1 MNSYPVVSDGIATFK
16 SNSYGAKSI
25 DLTNDTYKKF
35 IEPLVNTPYAQKPLG
50 LVAPYAKKA
59 DSLASDS
66 LTRVDKTF
74 PIVTKDTESIKNTIV
89 DLAYAPFRFVFE
101 GRDYLLDTYGQEYKK
116 CGGDGY
122 VSGGKAMVTTG
133 MVVTSDTLAWLSSF
147 LAQKSEKGKD
157 FASHKYDQAHGYAS
171 QAGQY
176 ANDRSAEAMKYAQEK
191 SEEAK
196 KLAYK
201 KGDEAKDAAKSAKEK
216 ATK

>member
-1 MNSYPVVSDGIATFK
+1 M
-16 SNSYGAKSI
+16 
-25 DLTNDTYKKF
+25 
-35 IEPLVNTPYAQKPLG
+35 Q
-50 LVAPYAKKA
+50 KA

-66 LTRVDKTF
+66 LTRVDETF
-74 PIVTKDTESIKNTIV
+74 PIITKDTESIKNTIL
-89 DLAYAPFRFVFE
+89 DLAYAPFRIVFE

-122 VSGGKAMVTTG
+122 VSGGKAMITTG

-147 LAQKSEKGKD
+147 LAQKSEQGKD
-157 FASHKYDQAHGYAS
+157 FASHKYDQAHGYAN
-171 QAGQY
+171 QANQY
-176 ANDRSAEAMKYAQEK
+176 ANDRSAEAIKYAQEK